1 MRIRRLKKRL
11 YSVGVGVVF
20 RARPAM
26 EAEAAELDG
35 ALAVVDPALSHVK
48 WRLRSSAKRRLEIDL
63 MALCTRM
70 RPVVMVDYG
79 GKLPELQ
86 DHLCAL
92 LRFCRKESPFFEHL
106 RVMLIEDMIFLA
118 HVKSF
123 AEYVDSSLN
132 SRGLHFVD
140 LEQDPPKVSSFFSD
154 EHFTVFLLFSF
165 MFRFIHEDLLSIL
178 FLQMVA
184 QTENSLAGMQLLVP
198 ILNLFSQHFP
208 LDKMEHIQSCSRTDA
223 ADNNNSTDG
232 DLTSASQ
239 NSEFI
244 DLSSCMQG
252 TKISIPTLNGWL
264 LGYPVVYLFSTEH
277 IEDAIYNLSMK
288 SLRIYRVLVHRNGS
302 PGRSFQQEEELMS
315 FSVPYDLSMGGSK
328 EPWAEAF
335 MAQIRARREGCKHA
349 WRTLRLE
356 VSECYPQA
364 IVL

>member
-1 MRIRRLKKRL
+1 
-11 YSVGVGVVF
+11 
-20 RARPAM
+20 M

-140 LEQDPPKVSSFFSD
+140 LEQDPPK
-154 EHFTVFLLFSF
+154 
-165 MFRFIHEDLLSIL
+165 
-178 FLQMVA
+178 MVA

>member
-140 LEQDPPKVSSFFSD
+140 LEQDPPK
-154 EHFTVFLLFSF
+154 
-165 MFRFIHEDLLSIL
+165 
-178 FLQMVA
+178 MVA

>member
-1 MRIRRLKKRL
+1 
-11 YSVGVGVVF
+11 
-20 RARPAM
+20 M

-140 LEQDPPKVSSFFSD
+140 LEQDPPK
-154 EHFTVFLLFSF
+154 
-165 MFRFIHEDLLSIL
+165 
-178 FLQMVA
+178 MVA

-288 SLRIYRVLVHRNGS
+288 SLRIYRVLVH
-302 PGRSFQQEEELMS
+302 S